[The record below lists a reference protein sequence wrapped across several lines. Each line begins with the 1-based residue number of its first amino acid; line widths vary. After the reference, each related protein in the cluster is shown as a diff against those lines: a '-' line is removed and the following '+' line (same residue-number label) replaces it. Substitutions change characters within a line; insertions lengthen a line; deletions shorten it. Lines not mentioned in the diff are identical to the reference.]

1 MNPPAPPTTAL
12 VPAAQAEPL
21 NVQQVGNL
29 IRYWVHYDNTIQA
42 LNKQVNAARSMKK
55 NYESQI
61 LTMFRAANMTS
72 PVVQIGGGGRLI
84 VGEDRTQESLS
95 FSTLERILHEY
106 YAKRPGKP
114 DETSDII
121 KFVRANRQTTTAPC
135 LKRQGAGRSRS
146 KSVDDTGKGI

>member
-12 VPAAQAEPL
+12 LAQADPL

-29 IRYWVHYDNTIQA
+29 IRYWVHYDNTIQT
-42 LNKQVNAARSMKK
+42 LNKQVNNARGLKK

-61 LTMFRAANMTS
+61 LAMFRSANMTT
-72 PVVQIGGGGRLI
+72 PVIQIGGGGRL
-84 VGEDRTQESLS
+84 VVAEDRAQESLS
-95 FSTLERILHEY
+95 FATLERILHEY

-121 KFVRANRQTTTAPC
+121 KFVKTNRQTTSTQC
-135 LKRQGAGRSRS
+135 LKRQTVGRSRS
-146 KSVDDTGKGI
+146 KSVDDTGKAPV